1 MPETTRTI
9 IPRQSG
15 RTFPVAKGDLVR
27 IIDVAGQQVA
37 DLWAFVTE
45 PELDWLSTSQ
55 TREFSERLFPAIG
68 GVFCSDRGKKLLYL
82 CRRRFG
88 RGT

>member
-1 MPETTRTI
+1 MPDTTSTI

-15 RTFPVAKGDLVR
+15 RTFRVAQGGRVR

-55 TREFSERLFPAIG
+55 TREFSERLFPAVG
-68 GVFCSDRGKKLLYL
+68 GGFYSDRGA
-82 CRRRFG
+82 
-88 RGT
+88 